1 MIRAGRPLHT
11 LACCVLL
18 GVPAA
23 LHATPCEHEV
33 LIARAHELAPL
44 LESRAAVSSMSGRL
58 VERLAFRDGQVALY
72 DESGRGTYAVEWVA
86 IEPTDLGRQPGAS
99 PAEQVL
105 AARLDRH
112 GRSGVCAY
120 DAVFQALPGR
130 PRELLVLLR
139 GEGG

>member
-11 LACCVLL
+11 LACCLLL
-18 GVPAA
+18 GVPAVLFA
-23 LHATPCEHEV
+23 APCEHEV
-33 LIARAHELAPL
+33 IIARPHELAPL
-44 LESRAAVSSMSGRL
+44 
-58 VERLAFRDGQVALY
+58 ERLAFRDGQVALY
-72 DESGRGTYAVEWVA
+72 DESGRGTYAIEWVA
-86 IEPTDLGRQPGAS
+86 IEPTDLGRPPGAS
-99 PAEQVL
+99 PAEQAL
-105 AARLDRH
+105 AVRLDRH